1 MSDLMRKQI
10 EHQAG
15 QNTDRELWRERE
27 GDYYADSI
35 HVTKGGGIGIDCGGS
50 VIVMPLRKWHDMAL
64 RAEAAEALH
73 RQEFSE
79 HVLTKAAMERSESAL
94 ALEKQKREAAE
105 KDAERLRNGEV
116 IGFRKD
122 DHKGRAWWSGGT
134 WLNKGQEVIV
144 VDAIDAQEPK

>member
-64 RAEAAEALH
+64 RAEAAE
-73 RQEFSE
+73 R
-79 HVLTKAAMERSESAL
+79 KL
-94 ALEKQKREAAE
+94 AEAVAAE
-105 KDAERLRNGEV
+105 REECAKVCENDVMACTNFEPE
-116 IGFRKD
+116 I
-122 DHKGRAWWSGGT
+122 RAC
-134 WLNKGQEVIV
+134 EECAA
-144 VDAIDAQEPK
+144 AIRARAK